1 MGAFR
6 DSDHILVTG
15 TEQNDGIYEI
25 QHHPNAVTATTIK
38 VRQAVRT
45 EGDNSVAEAVIY
57 KQQCQVR
64 SEIKRVGFYSSTY
77 TGAGSADGGC
87 DLSKFDVGEQLTIE
101 CASSTCNNDGKIV
114 TVTNNDPEGNS
125 LTVLAG
131 ASNPSAT
138 IHGAGRTDKVGDG
151 TDTLVA
157 DSSPTQMF
165 VTRYGHGTK
174 EQASCSGRGLCDDK
188 SGVCACFKGYTG
200 DDCSAQN
207 ALAM

>member
-64 SEIKRVGFYSSTY
+64 SEIKRVGFYDATTY
-77 TGAGSADGGC
+77 TGAGSADGTTDADCKDLAVAVTGVGANAAGSGC

-101 CASSTCNNDGKIV
+101 CASGACNNDGK
-114 TVTNNDPEGNS
+114 T
-125 LTVLAG
+125 
-131 ASNPSAT
+131 
-138 IHGAGRTDKVGDG
+138 
-151 TDTLVA
+151 
-157 DSSPTQMF
+157 
-165 VTRYGHGTK
+165 
-174 EQASCSGRGLCDDK
+174 
-188 SGVCACFKGYTG
+188 
-200 DDCSAQN
+200 
-207 ALAM
+207 

>member
-1 MGAFR
+1 MG
-6 DSDHILVTG
+6 
-15 TEQNDGIYEI
+15 
-25 QHHPNAVTATTIK
+25 PNAVTATTIK

-64 SEIKRVGFYSSTY
+64 SEIKRVGFYSTAY
-77 TGAGSADGGC
+77 TGAGSADGTTDADCLDLAVVVTSVGANAVSYKKYAITAGSGC

-101 CASSTCNNDGKIV
+101 CASSTC
-114 TVTNNDPEGNS
+114 NNDPEGNS

-157 DSSPTQMF
+157 DANPTQMF

-200 DDCSAQN
+200 DNCSAQN